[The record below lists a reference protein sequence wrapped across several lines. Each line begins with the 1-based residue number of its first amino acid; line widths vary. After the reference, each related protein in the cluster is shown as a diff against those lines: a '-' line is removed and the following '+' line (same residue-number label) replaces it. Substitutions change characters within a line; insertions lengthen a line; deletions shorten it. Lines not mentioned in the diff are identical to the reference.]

1 MRLAD
6 KVALITGGGSG
17 LGRESAVLFAEEGAR
32 VAVVDIDGQ
41 RAKDAAALIEERGAK
56 ALALTADVGVESQI
70 ADAVRATVDHFGKLD
85 IMFANAGVTVPGRGA
100 VAFEDLTAE
109 AWAETFHTNID
120 GVFFSCKHAVRP
132 MKEAGAGTIICTSSA
147 ASFVAY
153 PGMAAY
159 SATKG
164 AVNSLV
170 KTLSMELGPYGI
182 RINAICPTHGMSP
195 NFFLGKG
202 FPVIGKSYE
211 EVAGPWDP
219 SVSPIPLKLKRP
231 PTLRDNANVA
241 LFLASDESAYL
252 SGVLLPATDGG
263 TLSRVAMFFP
273 DDWLEQ
279 ALGAYTPK
287 DV

>member
-1 MRLAD
+1 
-6 KVALITGGGSG
+6 
-17 LGRESAVLFAEEGAR
+17 
-32 VAVVDIDGQ
+32 
-41 RAKDAAALIEERGAK
+41 
-56 ALALTADVGVESQI
+56 
-70 ADAVRATVDHFGKLD
+70 
-85 IMFANAGVTVPGRGA
+85 
-100 VAFEDLTAE
+100 
-109 AWAETFHTNID
+109 
-120 GVFFSCKHAVRP
+120 
-132 MKEAGAGTIICTSSA
+132 MKEAGGGTIIATSSA

-170 KTLSMELGPYGI
+170 KSLSMELGPHGI

-195 NFFLGKG
+195 NFFLGEG

-231 PTLRDNANVA
+231 PTLRDNANVV

-287 DV
+287 DM